1 MEPGQEERKVL
12 KDSNPGQ
19 PKGFRP
25 CFCSAYLRPSPP
37 TAFAKSVA
45 KALDRFD
52 LPIPFANWVLRR
64 KILEENI
71 SAYLYAPD

>member
-45 KALDRFD
+45 
-52 LPIPFANWVLRR
+52 
-64 KILEENI
+64 
-71 SAYLYAPD
+71 